1 MPFKEVLLQFPR
13 EGGMPYHIVPYG
25 EATDRFGQEA
35 ERVSGQHGPDF
46 LLWFQGKGK
55 SGRVKSIGLVGLNKL
70 GSSGP

>member
-1 MPFKEVLLQFPR
+1 MPFKQVLLQFPR

-46 LLWFQGKGK
+46 LLWFQGKGRAGQGK
-55 SGRVKSIGLVGLNKL
+55 QYRSGWFE
-70 GSSGP
+70 